1 MRSEHNLF
9 NMEKDVCTYAQHYN
23 AESIEINEL
32 LELWIQVTL
41 SIPHNLEENMFL
53 AEIPIYYKMCNI
65 N

>member
-41 SIPHNLEENMFL
+41 SIPHNQCKMRDANDNNAEHEENV
-53 AEIPIYYKMCNI
+53 
-65 N
+65 